1 MIFFINNNKN
11 NNQSSCNYGP
21 PSLFGLIVIL
31 IIPVITNT
39 INYMY
44 IKPNTIYSRIFDYL
58 GLIATIIGIIYAV
71 AYIFYTI
78 NKK

>member
-44 IKPNTIYSRIFDYL
+44 NSRH
-58 GLIATIIGIIYAV
+58 V
-71 AYIFYTI
+71 
-78 NKK
+78 